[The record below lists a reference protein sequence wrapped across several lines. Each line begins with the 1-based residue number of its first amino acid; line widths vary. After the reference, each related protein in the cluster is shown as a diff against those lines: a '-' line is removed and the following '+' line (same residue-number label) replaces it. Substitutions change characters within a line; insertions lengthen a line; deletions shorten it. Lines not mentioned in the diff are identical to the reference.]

1 MNNVSTHSISI
12 DRIQADLEEMAQLF
26 NSDTIGYNRL
36 AFSKEEDG
44 ALEWLRKK
52 LTELNVTVTQD
63 AVGNVFGRIG
73 SPHEPAIAI
82 GSHLDTV
89 IHGGLFDGALG
100 VVTGLE
106 ILRTIQEK
114 NIKLESPVE
123 LIAFRAEEANPLG
136 GTFGSRALV
145 GELNINSEVEEKLKL
160 VGLTKEDCLSSFQNR
175 YLYKQFIELHIE
187 QGAVL
192 EENQQ
197 KIGIATG
204 IAGILRVEAIFK
216 GEARHAGTTPMN
228 QRKDALV
235 HAANFILHAEKTVTN
250 YDPQMVVTIGE
261 LELQPNLASVV
272 PDFVKLTIEI
282 RAMDWE
288 KMLDFQKALQQY
300 TSSNNFDVLF
310 KVTVEK
316 KPNYLNTQ
324 IQNQIQKV
332 CIENQISY
340 RYMMSGANHDCK
352 SMASIVPTALLFI
365 PSKDGISHHPDEF
378 SSWEDIEIGAQVFLE
393 TVLQLS
399 KGGNLI

>member
-1 MNNVSTHSISI
+1 MNNVSSHGICI
-12 DRIQADLEEMAQLF
+12 ERIQADLEEMAQLF
-26 NSDTIGYNRL
+26 NSDSIGYNRI

-52 LTELNVTVTQD
+52 LEDLNVTVKQD
-63 AVGNVFGRIG
+63 AVGNIFGRIG
-73 SPHEPAIAI
+73 SINEPSIAI

-100 VVTGLE
+100 VVTGIE
-106 ILRTIQEK
+106 ILRVIQEK
-114 NIKLESPVE
+114 NIQLESPVE

-145 GELNINSEVEEKLKL
+145 GQLNITPEVEDKLSL
-160 VGLTKEDCLSSFQNR
+160 VGLTKEDCLSSLQNR
-175 YLYKQFIELHIE
+175 HLYKQFIELHIE

-204 IAGILRVEAIFK
+204 IAGILRIESIFK

-228 QRKDALV
+228 QRKDALID
-235 HAANFILHAEKTVTN
+235 AAKFILFAEKTVA
-250 YDPQMVVTIGE
+250 DFDSQMVVTIGE

-288 KMLDFQKALQQY
+288 KMKAFQKALQLFA
-300 TSSNNFDVLF
+300 SNSKFNVSF
-310 KVTVEK
+310 KETVEK
-316 KPNYLNTQ
+316 HPNYLNAQ
-324 IQNQIQKV
+324 IQEQIEKI
-332 CIENQISY
+332 CIENQIPY
-340 RYMMSGANHDCK
+340 RHMMSGANHDCK
-352 SMASIVPTALLFI
+352 SMATIVPAALLFI

-378 SSWEDIEIGAQVFLE
+378 SSWEDVEIGAQVFLE
-393 TVLQLS
+393 TVLQLTR
-399 KGGNLI
+399 GGI

>member
-1 MNNVSTHSISI
+1 MSSVSTHSICI
-12 DRIQADLEEMAQLF
+12 ERIQADLEEMAQNF
-26 NSDTIGYNRL
+26 NSDPTGYNRL

-52 LTELNVTVTQD
+52 LEELNVTVTQD

-73 SPHEPAIAI
+73 PTDKPAVAI

-106 ILRTIQEK
+106 VLRVIQE
-114 NIKLESPVE
+114 NDIQIESPVE

-145 GELNINSEVEEKLKL
+145 GQLNVTPEIEEKLQL
-160 VGLTKEDCLSSFQNR
+160 VGLTKEDCLSSLQNR
-175 YLYKQFIELHIE
+175 NLYKQFVELHIE

-216 GEARHAGTTPMN
+216 GEARHAGTTPMS
-228 QRKDALV
+228 QRKDALM
-235 HAANFILHAEKTVTN
+235 HAAKFILQAENTVAN

-272 PDFVKLTIEI
+272 PDYVKLTIEI
-282 RAMDWE
+282 RAMDWD
-288 KMLDFQKALQQY
+288 KMVGFKKGLKEY
-300 TSSNNFDVLF
+300 TDSNCFNVSFTT
-310 KVTVEK
+310 TVEK
-316 KPNYLNTQ
+316 KPNDLDKQLQEQ
-324 IQNQIQKV
+324 IENVCNQNQIPF
-332 CIENQISY
+332 

-352 SMASIVPTALLFI
+352 SMASIVPSALIFI

-378 SSWEDIEIGAQVFLE
+378 SSWEDIELGAQVYLE
-393 TVLQLS
+393 TVLQLQ
-399 KGGNLI
+399 KGGM

>member
-1 MNNVSTHSISI
+1 MSNVATHSICI
-12 DRIQADLEEMAQLF
+12 ERIQADLEEMAQLF

-52 LTELNVTVTQD
+52 LEELNVTVAQD

-73 SPHEPAIAI
+73 SLNEPAIAM

-106 ILRTIQEK
+106 ILRVIQEK
-114 NIKLESPVE
+114 NIQLEFPVE

-136 GTFGSRALV
+136 GTFGSRSLV
-145 GELNINSEVEEKLKL
+145 GQLNVNAEIEEKLNL
-160 VGLTKEDCLSSFQNR
+160 VGLTKEDCVSTLHNR
-175 YLYKQFIELHIE
+175 HLYKQFIELHIE

-192 EENQQ
+192 EENQE

-216 GEARHAGTTPMN
+216 GQARHAGTTPMN

-235 HAANFILHAEKTVTN
+235 HAAKFILHAENTVAN

-261 LELQPNLASVV
+261 LELQPNLASIV

-288 KMLDFQKALQQY
+288 KMSEFQQALQQY
-300 TSSNNFDVLF
+300 ASFNNFDVSF
-310 KVTVEK
+310 KKTVEK
-316 KPNYLNTQ
+316 KPNNLDTQ
-324 IQNQIQKV
+324 IQEQIEKV
-332 CIENQISY
+332 CIENQIPY

-352 SMASIVPTALLFI
+352 SMASIVPSALLFI

-378 SSWEDIEIGAQVFLE
+378 SSWEDIEIGAQVYLE

-399 KGGNLI
+399 KGCI

>member
-1 MNNVSTHSISI
+1 MSNILGHSICI
-12 DRIQADLEEMAQLF
+12 ERVQADLEEMAQSF
-26 NSDTIGYNRL
+26 NSDSNGYNRL

-52 LTELNVTVTQD
+52 LEELNITVTQD
-63 AVGNVFGRIG
+63 PIGNVFGRIG
-73 SPHEPAIAI
+73 PTNKPAIAL

-89 IHGGLFDGALG
+89 IHGGLYDGALG
-100 VVTGLE
+100 VVVGLE
-106 ILRTIQEK
+106 VLRVIQEK
-114 NIKLESPVE
+114 NIQIESPVE

-145 GELNINSEVEEKLKL
+145 GQLNINAEIEEKLRL
-160 VGLTKEDCLSSFQNR
+160 VGLTKEDCLSSLQNR
-175 YLYKQFIELHIE
+175 NLYKQFIELHIE

-192 EENQQ
+192 EENLQ

-216 GEARHAGTTPMN
+216 GEARHAGTTPMA

-235 HAANFILHAEKTVTN
+235 HAANFILHAERTVAN

-272 PDFVKLTIEI
+272 PDLVKLTIEI
-282 RAMDWE
+282 RAMDWA
-288 KMLDFQKALQQY
+288 KMIEFQKGLQQFAY
-300 TSSNNFDVLF
+300 DNGFNVSFST
-310 KVTVEK
+310 TVEK
-316 KPNYLNTQ
+316 KPNDLDKRIQEQ
-324 IQNQIQKV
+324 IEKV
-332 CIENQISY
+332 CIENHIPY

-352 SMASIVPTALLFI
+352 SMSSIVPSALIFI

-378 SSWEDIEIGAQVFLE
+378 SSWEDIKIGAQVYLE

-399 KGGNLI
+399 KGEF